1 MGKGRYTWYG
11 TPACDFFLNNNFFG
25 PVPDFSDGIQL
36 FTLSLS
42 LSLLGEQVMEQLIS
56 QNFSP

>member
-1 MGKGRYTWYG
+1 MVHL
-11 TPACDFFLNNNFFG
+11 PVIFFLNNNFFG

-42 LSLLGEQVMEQLIS
+42 LSLSLLGEQVMEQLIS

>member
-1 MGKGRYTWYG
+1 MVHL
-11 TPACDFFLNNNFFG
+11 PVIFFLNNNFFG

-42 LSLLGEQVMEQLIS
+42 LSLFLV
-56 QNFSP
+56 NR

>member
-36 FTLSLS
+36 FTLPLSLS
-42 LSLLGEQVMEQLIS
+42 LSLSLSLFLV
-56 QNFSP
+56 NR